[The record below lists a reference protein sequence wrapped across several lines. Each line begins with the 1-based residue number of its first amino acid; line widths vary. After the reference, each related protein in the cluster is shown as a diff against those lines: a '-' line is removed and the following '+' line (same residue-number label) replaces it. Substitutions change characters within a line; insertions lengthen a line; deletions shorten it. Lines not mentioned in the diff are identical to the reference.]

1 MNDYSL
7 TTQFSV
13 RLPDYIFDA
22 LKKCADEE
30 RRTVSNM
37 IRVILETHL
46 IAPVEDGA

>member
-1 MNDYSL
+1 MNDGL

-30 RRTVSNM
+30 RRTVSKD
-37 IRVILETHL
+37 T
-46 IAPVEDGA
+46 AYG